1 MSAVTYNALITL
13 ALCLRIATADVAAA
27 IAPRP
32 SPLAAAVFSSGNCGY
47 SSNICLSARSL
58 HTKEGMDQRRSLGWS
73 PIEDFLSLVAWQW
86 NETVIQERVVS
97 RVSQSNLIHP
107 SFTRRRC
114 SSHPS
119 LLEHEEVRRSGG
131 AKEVGLASA

>member
-47 SSNICLSARSL
+47 SSNICLSAALAHFIRRKGW
-58 HTKEGMDQRRSLGWS
+58 TNEG
-73 PIEDFLSLVAWQW
+73 AWDGLR
-86 NETVIQERVVS
+86 ERIS
-97 RVSQSNLIHP
+97 
-107 SFTRRRC
+107 
-114 SSHPS
+114 
-119 LLEHEEVRRSGG
+119 
-131 AKEVGLASA
+131 